1 MGDATAEMDFMDT
14 VEERKPGFFK
24 QVKAFM
30 KETDGGAVPVSVAAV
45 ALGYSR
51 KHVYELIKREIDS
64 PGTGLR
70 AKKFNNTVLVF
81 AKDIDRLADQ
91 PKSKPGRPKSK
102 AKG

>member
-24 QVKAFM
+24 QVKQFM

-51 KHVYELIKREIDS
+51 KHVYELIKREIED

-81 AKDIDRLADQ
+81 AKDIDRIADQ
-91 PKSKPGRPKSK
+91 PKAKPGRPKSK